1 MINKIKFSELFKKWV
16 YFLSFEMF
24 LCIYFFEFLNLF
36 FCASVT
42 DKNDTNVIVQPHF
55 NNFGLI

>member
-36 FCASVT
+36 LCIT

>member
-24 LCIYFFEFLNLF
+24 LGIYFFEFLNLF
-36 FCASVT
+36 LC
-42 DKNDTNVIVQPHF
+42 ICHR
-55 NNFGLI
+55 